1 MKIKTA
7 VVVAALLASA
17 ALLSLATPQASA
29 QAVYGSII
37 GTITDP
43 QGAAV
48 AGAKVVATSVRK
60 GTSEEA
66 TTNADGNF
74 RFAGDSYIFNLQT
87 TGLATG
93 VYNLYFRV
101 GADPAL
107 HAVQFQIK

>member
-1 MKIKTA
+1 MKIKTV

-48 AGAKVVATSVRK
+48 AGARC
-60 GTSEEA
+60 
-66 TTNADGNF
+66 
-74 RFAGDSYIFNLQT
+74 LQ
-87 TGLATG
+87 
-93 VYNLYFRV
+93 RSC
-101 GADPAL
+101 
-107 HAVQFQIK
+107 